1 MQIIPET
8 AERFGVTDIMDPVQN
23 IRGGMAYLRWLLNY
37 YRGDVSLVLAAY
49 NAGEGAVDRYNGV
62 PPYAETLAYV
72 QRIRAAYPFDRHP
85 YDPNAT
91 ASSVFKERKTRDA
104 SAKDSGSTLSGLA
117 SAGRD
122 S

>member
-72 QRIRAAYPFDRHP
+72 QRIRAAYRHAIEQQ
-85 YDPNAT
+85 YRFFSYGDAMLLTRAEAT
-91 ASSVFKERKTRDA
+91 
-104 SAKDSGSTLSGLA
+104 
-117 SAGRD
+117 
-122 S
+122 